1 MSRYRVKCERRKDTA
16 SSKSVWYEYVEACSE
31 SVARSIARGKA
42 KIAFPNEIIAVLEAK
57 KL

>member
-16 SSKSVWYEYVEACSE
+16 SSKSVWYEYVEASSE
-31 SVARSIARGKA
+31 SVARSIASEKA
-42 KIAFPNEIIAVLEAK
+42 KIRFPNEIIAILEAK